1 MNFDITI
8 GSFRLTML
16 DSVEVTRSV
25 ENLADTAVITLPGTA
40 YNRALEVEDKI
51 SEGDPVCIRFG
62 YDADTEELPVE
73 FEGYVDT
80 IATEEGSIKI
90 TCEDEL
96 YAFRKEVRNTVLTDV
111 SAGDLLSHVAS
122 EIGGFDVACDYD
134 FRYDKFTI
142 YECGNLRELCAVAY
156 SEIESVRFHQG
167 DTTITADGEKTE
179 VVVGGSYILVNN
191 GKIKLFGGKENK
203 EKNKEEENDKSN
215 GGLVK
220 VKELTSKINALEA
233 SLNDLK
239 SVFGT
244 WTPAAQDGGA
254 ALKGAITDWA
264 SKELTVTQ
272 RTDIENPKVT
282 H

>member
-1 MNFDITI
+1 MDKSSKIKGLIRSIT
-8 GSFRLTML
+8 GTDRPSFGFRLMEVV
-16 DSVEVTRSV
+16 SVEGDLCRAKIDNLEIPDIRLSSINGGSRNGLLVT
-25 ENLADTAVITLPGTA
+25 P
-40 YNRALEVEDKI
+40 
-51 SEGDPVCIRFG
+51 
-62 YDADTEELPVE
+62 
-73 FEGYVDT
+73 
-80 IATEEGSIKI
+80 ATGSII
-90 TCEDEL
+90 L
-96 YAFRKEVRNTVLTDV
+96 VA
-111 SAGDLLSHVAS
+111 DLS
-122 EIGGFDVACDYD
+122 
-134 FRYDKFTI
+134 
-142 YECGNLRELCAVAY
+142 CGNLRELCAVAY